1 MPSTTETI
9 SIATAIAE
17 AANRLGVISES
28 ARLDAEILVARSI
41 GMPRSYLFAHPEDS
55 LDELAL
61 QRLNESLER
70 RSDGVPLAY
79 ITGSKEF
86 WSLELQISPATLVPR
101 PETELL
107 VEHALREIPREAQW
121 QILDLGTGSGAI
133 AVAIAS
139 ERPGCEVTAVDVSAD
154 ALLVAQQNVRQL
166 DLANVSCL
174 QGDWSAPV
182 ADRIFNVIVSNP
194 PYVADGDAALEAL
207 KAEPNMALVS
217 GGDGLDSIRRL
228 ARDCQSIIA
237 NDGLL
242 ILEHGN
248 DQQAAVAE
256 ILANNCWRDIACVD
270 DYAGK
275 PRMTSARPKA
285 SKNDHN

>member
-17 AANRLGVISES
+17 ATNRLSVNSES

-55 LDELAL
+55 LDEIAL
-61 QRLNESLER
+61 QRLNETIER

-86 WSLELQISPATLVPR
+86 WSLELQVSPATLVPR

-107 VEHALREIPREAQW
+107 VEHALREIPRDAQW

-133 AVAIAS
+133 AAAIAS
-139 ERPGCEVTAVDVSAD
+139 ERRSCEVTAVDVSAD
-154 ALLVAQQNVRQL
+154 ALLIAQQNVRHL
-166 DLANVSCL
+166 DLPNVSCL
-174 QGDWSAPV
+174 QGDWTAPV
-182 ADRIFNVIVSNP
+182 AGRIFNVIVSNP
-194 PYVADGDAALEAL
+194 PYVADGDAALETL
-207 KAEPNMALVS
+207 KAEPSMALVS

-248 DQQAAVAE
+248 DQPAAVAE
-256 ILANNCWRDIACVD
+256 ILANNSWRDIACVD

>member
-9 SIATAIAE
+9 SIAAAIAE
-17 AANRLGVISES
+17 ATNRLAVGSES
-28 ARLDAEILVARSI
+28 ARLDAEILVARAI

-55 LDELAL
+55 LDQLAQ
-61 QRLNESLER
+61 QRLNETLQR
-70 RSDGVPLAY
+70 RRDGVPLAY

-86 WSLELQISPATLVPR
+86 WSLELQVSPATLVPR

-107 VEHALREIPREAQW
+107 VERALREIPRDATW

-139 ERPGCEVTAVDVSAD
+139 ERSGCEVTAVDASAD
-154 ALLVAQQNVRQL
+154 ALLIARQNVRQL
-166 DLANVSCL
+166 DLPNVSCL
-174 QGDWSAPV
+174 QGDWTTPV
-182 ADRIFNVIVSNP
+182 RDRMFHIIVTNP
-194 PYVADGDAALEAL
+194 PYVAAGDAALAAL
-207 KAEPNMALVS
+207 SAEPDMALIS
-217 GGDGLDSIRRL
+217 GDDGLDAIRRL
-228 ARDCQSIIA
+228 SQSCQSIVED
-237 NDGLL
+237 DGLL

-248 DQQAAVAE
+248 EQQAAVAE
-256 ILANNCWRDIACVD
+256 ILAADGWRDIACVD

>member
-17 AANRLGVISES
+17 ATNRLSVNSES

-55 LDELAL
+55 LDEIAL
-61 QRLNESLER
+61 QRLNETIER

-86 WSLELQISPATLVPR
+86 WSLELQVSPATLVPR

-107 VEHALREIPREAQW
+107 VEHALREIPRDAQW

-133 AVAIAS
+133 AAAIAS
-139 ERPGCEVTAVDVSAD
+139 ERRSCEVTAVDVSAD
-154 ALLVAQQNVRQL
+154 ALLIAQQNVRHL
-166 DLANVSCL
+166 DLPNVSCL
-174 QGDWSAPV
+174 QGDWTAPV
-182 ADRIFNVIVSNP
+182 AGRTFNVIVSNP
-194 PYVADGDAALEAL
+194 PYVADGDAALKTL
-207 KAEPNMALVS
+207 KAEPSMALVS

-256 ILANNCWRDIACVD
+256 ILANNGWRDIACVD

>member
-1 MPSTTETI
+1 MPSTSETI

-17 AANRLGVISES
+17 ATNRLAETSES

-55 LDELAL
+55 LDELAV
-61 QRLNESLER
+61 QRLNETLQR
-70 RSDGVPLAY
+70 RVDGLPLAY

-86 WSLELQISPATLVPR
+86 WSLELQVSPATLVPR

-107 VEHALREIPREAQW
+107 VELALREIPRAAEW

-139 ERPGCEVTAVDVSAD
+139 ERPRCEVTAVDASAD

-166 DLANVSCL
+166 DLHNVSCL
-174 QGDWSAPV
+174 QGDWTAPV
-182 ADRIFNVIVSNP
+182 AHRSFNVIVSNP
-194 PYVADGDAALEAL
+194 PYVADGDAALAAL

-217 GGDGLDSIRRL
+217 GADGLDSIRRL

-237 NDGLL
+237 NDGLF

-248 DQQAAVAE
+248 EQQAAVAAV
-256 ILANNCWRDIACVD
+256 LSNNSWRDIACVD

>member
-17 AANRLGVISES
+17 ATNRLSAISES

-41 GMPRSYLFAHPEDS
+41 GMPRSYLFAHPEDT
-55 LDELAL
+55 LDEITL
-61 QRLNESLER
+61 QRLNETLER

-86 WSLELQISPATLVPR
+86 WSLELQVSPATLVPR

-107 VEHALREIPREAQW
+107 VELALREIPRNAAW

-133 AVAIAS
+133 ALAIAS
-139 ERPGCEVTAVDVSAD
+139 ERPACEVTAVDASAD
-154 ALLVAQQNVRQL
+154 ALLVAQQNVRHL
-166 DLANVSCL
+166 DLPNVSCL
-174 QGDWSAPV
+174 QGDWTAPV
-182 ADRIFNVIVSNP
+182 ADRVFNVIVSNP

-248 DQQAAVAE
+248 DQQVAVAE
-256 ILANNCWRDIACVD
+256 ILANNSWRDIACVD

>member
-9 SIATAIAE
+9 SIAAAIAE
-17 AANRLGVISES
+17 ATNRLGVISES
-28 ARLDAEILVARSI
+28 ARLDAEILVARAI

-61 QRLNESLER
+61 QRLNDTLQR

-86 WSLELQISPATLVPR
+86 WSLDLQVSPATLVPR

-107 VEHALREIPREAQW
+107 VELALREIPREAEW

-139 ERPGCEVTAVDVSAD
+139 ERPGCDVTAVDASAD
-154 ALLVAQQNVRQL
+154 ALSIAQQNVRQL
-166 DLANVSCL
+166 DLHNVSCL
-174 QGDWSAPV
+174 QGDWTAPV
-182 ADRIFNVIVSNP
+182 ADRTFNIIVSNP

-207 KAEPNMALVS
+207 QAEPNMALVS
-217 GGDGLDSIRRL
+217 GGDGLDSIRQL

-248 DQQAAVAE
+248 EQQAAVAE
-256 ILANNCWRDIACVD
+256 ILANNSWRDIACVD

-285 SKNDHN
+285 SRNDHN

>member
-1 MPSTTETI
+1 MPSTTETN
-9 SIATAIAE
+9 SIAAAIAE
-17 AANRLGVISES
+17 ATNRLKESSES

-61 QRLNESLER
+61 QRLNETLER
-70 RSDGVPLAY
+70 RIDGVPLAY

-86 WSLELQISPATLVPR
+86 WSLELQVSPATLVPR

-107 VEHALREIPREAQW
+107 VELALREIPRNAKW

-139 ERPGCEVTAVDVSAD
+139 ERTGCEVTAIDASVD
-154 ALLVAQQNVRQL
+154 ALMIAQQNARQL
-166 DLANVSCL
+166 DLPNVSCL
-174 QGDWSAPV
+174 LGDWTTPV
-182 ADRIFNVIVSNP
+182 ADRTFDVIVSNP
-194 PYVADGDAALEAL
+194 PYVADGDAALDAL
-207 KAEPNMALVS
+207 RAEPDMALVS
-217 GGDGLDSIRRL
+217 GGDGLNCIRKL
-228 ARDCQSIIA
+228 SQDCQLIIA
-237 NDGLL
+237 SEGLL

-248 DQQAAVAE
+248 EQQAAVAD
-256 ILANNCWRDIACVD
+256 ILAGDGWRDIACVD

>member
-9 SIATAIAE
+9 SIAAAIAE
-17 AANRLGVISES
+17 ATNRLSASSES

-41 GMPRSYLFAHPEDS
+41 GMPRSYLFAHPEDE
-55 LDELAL
+55 LDEMSL
-61 QRLNESLER
+61 QRLDETLQR
-70 RSDGVPLAY
+70 RSDGIPLAY

-86 WSLELQISPATLVPR
+86 WSLELQVSPATLVPR

-107 VEHALREIPREAQW
+107 VELALREIPRNAEW

-139 ERPGCEVTAVDVSAD
+139 ERPACEVTAVDASAD
-154 ALLVAQQNVRQL
+154 ALLIAEQNVRQL
-166 DLANVSCL
+166 DLPNVSCL
-174 QGDWSAPV
+174 QGDWTAPV

-194 PYVADGDAALEAL
+194 PYVAAGDAALEAL

-217 GGDGLDSIRRL
+217 GGDGLDSIRQL

-248 DQQAAVAE
+248 DQQVAVAE
-256 ILANNCWRDIACVD
+256 VLANNSWRDIACVD

-285 SKNDHN
+285 QT

>member
-1 MPSTTETI
+1 MPSTTDTN
-9 SIATAIAE
+9 SIAAVIAE
-17 AANRLGVISES
+17 ATNRLDEISES

-41 GMPRSYLFAHPEDS
+41 DMPRSYLFAHPEDS
-55 LDELAL
+55 LDEIAL
-61 QRLNESLER
+61 QRLDETLER
-70 RSDGVPLAY
+70 RIDGVPLAY

-86 WSLELQISPATLVPR
+86 WSLELQVSPATLVPR

-107 VEHALREIPREAQW
+107 VEFALREIPRDANW

-139 ERPGCEVTAVDVSAD
+139 ERSGSEVTAVDASAD
-154 ALLVAQQNVRQL
+154 ALLIAQQNVRQL
-166 DLANVSCL
+166 DLPNVSCL
-174 QGDWSAPV
+174 QGDWTAPV
-182 ADRIFNVIVSNP
+182 ADRTFNVIVSNP
-194 PYVADGDAALEAL
+194 PYVAHGDAALEAL
-207 KAEPNMALVS
+207 KAEPDMALLS
-217 GGDGLDSIRRL
+217 GEDGLDCIRRL

-237 NDGLL
+237 DDGLL

-256 ILANNCWRDIACVD
+256 ILSNNGWRDIACLD
-270 DYAGK
+270 DYAGR

>member
-9 SIATAIAE
+9 SIAAAIAE
-17 AANRLGVISES
+17 ATNRLSASSDS

-41 GMPRSYLFAHPEDS
+41 GMPRSYLFAHPEDE
-55 LDELAL
+55 LDEMSL
-61 QRLNESLER
+61 QRLDETLQR
-70 RSDGVPLAY
+70 RSDGIPLAY

-86 WSLELQISPATLVPR
+86 WSLDLQVSPATLVPR

-107 VEHALREIPREAQW
+107 VELALREIPRNAEW

-139 ERPGCEVTAVDVSAD
+139 ERPACEVTAVDASAD
-154 ALLVAQQNVRQL
+154 ALLIAQQNVRHL
-166 DLANVSCL
+166 DLPNVSCL
-174 QGDWSAPV
+174 QGDWTAPV

-194 PYVADGDAALEAL
+194 PYVAAGDAALEAL

-217 GGDGLDSIRRL
+217 GGDGLDSIRQL

-248 DQQAAVAE
+248 DQQVAVAAV
-256 ILANNCWRDIACVD
+256 LANNSWRDIACVD

-285 SKNDHN
+285 S